1 MARDI
6 VGYRSTAPTCPR
18 RRSPYS
24 AKSANVLASTD
35 SSLSRLYAAANLHAA
50 SSKIMPIVPEPV
62 TILMMPFQRPS
73 TRCREAPLRPIPH
86 TVMYVNLYIMI
97 DL

>member
-6 VGYRSTAPTCPR
+6 VGYRSTAPIFPR

-24 AKSANVLASTD
+24 AKTGNVLASTD
-35 SSLSRLYAAANLHAA
+35 FSLSRLYAAANLHAA

-73 TRCREAPLRPIPH
+73 TKYREAPLRPVPH
-86 TVMYVNLYIMI
+86 TVMYINLYVVI